1 MFTMEGLMGNK
12 KRLSFAFNWQSS
24 TPVPFNPNTALTGVL
39 TGTMSGTNTIYSNIQ
54 DISNTDNQGLE
65 ITWSGNP
72 TGTISVLC
80 SESGLY
86 FYPLTFNPAII
97 QPTGS
102 AGGYLID
109 LNQVPWRYVMVQYVN
124 ASGSGVLTM
133 WLGSKDLN

>member
-1 MFTMEGLMGNK
+1 MGHK
-12 KRLSFAFNWQSS
+12 KRLSFAFNWQSA
-24 TPVPFNPNTALTGVL
+24 TPVPFNSNTALTGVL

-65 ITWSGNP
+65 ITWSGTP

-86 FYPLTFNPAII
+86 FYPLTFNPAIT
-97 QPTGS
+97 QPAGS

>member
-1 MFTMEGLMGNK
+1 MGNK

-65 ITWSGNP
+65 ITWSGTP

-86 FYPLTFNPAII
+86 FYPLTFNPAIT